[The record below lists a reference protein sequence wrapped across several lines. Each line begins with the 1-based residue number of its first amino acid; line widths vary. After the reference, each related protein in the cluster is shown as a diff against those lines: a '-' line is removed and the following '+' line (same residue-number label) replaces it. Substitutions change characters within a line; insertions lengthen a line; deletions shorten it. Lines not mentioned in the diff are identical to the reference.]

1 MAKGGSGNSSMN
13 VVMQWSIGLA
23 GIALLG
29 LIMLILF
36 GNLSNNVG
44 FSQVSGTPIINETG
58 VIANSTTS
66 VLAAETAAG
75 NINPGNYAL
84 TNVWGTNTT
93 VGGGYNISIAV
104 SNFQVSNAGVITN
117 STTPIGAG
125 NEDLYGNVT
134 ASYTFNID
142 SKGQIDSNNF
152 IANYTKSVL
161 NTGEQFPTV
170 GTIIGVALLLFILI
184 ALLIF
189 ALVKLSGI
197 GGVSKLGSSGGSF
210 GGNSGASFA

>member
-1 MAKGGSGNSSMN
+1 MAKGGAAGSSSMN

-36 GNLSNNVG
+36 GNLTDNVG
-44 FSQVSGTPIINETG
+44 FATG
-58 VIANSTTS
+58 SVGAN
-66 VLAAETAAG
+66 
-75 NINPGNYAL
+75 
-84 TNVWGTNTT
+84 NT
-93 VGGGYNISIAV
+93 
-104 SNFQVSNAGVITN
+104 
-117 STTPIGAG
+117 
-125 NEDLYGNVT
+125 
-134 ASYTFNID
+134 
-142 SKGQIDSNNF
+142 NNF

-197 GGVSKLGSSGGSF
+197 SGAGRSSGGNF
-210 GGNSGASFA
+210 G